1 MPIVTLYNHKGG
13 VSKTTTTFNLAHLL
27 VAMGK
32 RVLLVDADPQ
42 CNLTEL
48 CLGKVIAEL
57 DVLTEKTGIIQE
69 LPGTSILDAL
79 KPRIEGE
86 VAAVNVDAI
95 NTASLVPGLD
105 LMRGSVD
112 LTSIEDDIAEAHT
125 QRFAARTNLMRTYV
139 SVGDMLVR
147 MAATRKYDYIFI
159 DLGPSAGALTR
170 ACFLACDAFFVPVA
184 PDRFNVQ
191 AIRTLSA
198 ILARWL
204 EEHAQIRETYESYSL
219 PIRMGKPVFLGAISQ
234 FFKVYK
240 GKPKAGFE
248 VWIKRIPEQIATHL
262 VPVLEKHST
271 PQRLLCPLGSAQFIA
286 AQIPDF
292 GTLAPLMQEVGKPVF
307 GIAQEDTA
315 LVTESGIAWAGGT
328 WADAEERMKKYK
340 VCLEQLATRLENCG
354 I

>member
-27 VAMGK
+27 VIRGK
-32 RVLLVDADPQ
+32 RVLLVDADSQ

-57 DVLTEKTGIIQE
+57 DDIAEKTGIIQE
-69 LPGTSILDAL
+69 LPGTNILEAL

-86 VAAVNVDAI
+86 VAAVNVEMI
-95 NTASLVPGLD
+95 NTVTVVPGLD
-105 LMRGSVD
+105 LIRGSVD
-112 LTSIEDDIAEAHT
+112 LTAIEDDIGEAHT

-139 SVGDMLVR
+139 SIGDMLVR
-147 MAATRKYDYIFI
+147 LAATRKYDYVFI

-170 ACFLACDAFFVPVA
+170 AFFLACDAFFVPVA

-191 AIRTLSA
+191 AIRTLST
-198 ILARWL
+198 IVARWL
-204 EEHAQIRETYESYSL
+204 EEHSQIRETYESYSL
-219 PIRMGKPVFLGAISQ
+219 PVRHGTPIFCGAISQ

-248 VWIKRIPEQIATHL
+248 VWMKRIPEQIATHL
-262 VPVLEKHST
+262 VPVLEKHSSLE
-271 PQRLLCPLGSAQFIA
+271 RKLCPLSEGGFIA

-307 GIAQEDTA
+307 SVTQEDTA
-315 LVTESGIAWAGGT
+315 LVTESGIPWAGGT
-328 WADAEERMKKYK
+328 WTDAVKRMASYK
-340 VCLEQLATRLENCG
+340 ACLEQLANRLAVAG
-354 I
+354 

>member
-27 VAMGK
+27 ASSGK
-32 RVLLVDADPQ
+32 RVLLVDADSQ

-48 CLGKVIAEL
+48 CLGKVIIEL
-57 DVLTEKTGIIQE
+57 DIVAEKTGIIQE

-86 VAAVNVDAI
+86 VAAINIDSINAVNLA
-95 NTASLVPGLD
+95 PGLD
-105 LMRGSVD
+105 LIRGSVD
-112 LTSIEDDIAEAHT
+112 LTSIEDDISEAHA

-139 SVGDMLVR
+139 AIGDMLER
-147 MAATRKYDYIFI
+147 LATTHNYDYVFI

-170 ACFLACDAFFVPVA
+170 SFFLACDAFFVPVA

-191 AIRTLSA
+191 AIRTLST
-198 ILARWL
+198 IVGRWID
-204 EEHAQIRETYESYSL
+204 EHAQVRATYESYSL
-219 PIRMGKPVFLGAISQ
+219 PVRHGRPIFLGAISQ

-248 VWIKRIPEQIATHL
+248 VWMKRIPEQIATYL
-262 VPVLEKHST
+262 VPALAKYST
-271 PQRLLCPLGSAQFIA
+271 PERALCPMSSDEVIA
-286 AQIPDF
+286 TQIPDF

-307 GIAQEDTA
+307 NILQEDTKFM
-315 LVTESGIAWAGGT
+315 TESGGSWAGAT
-328 WADAEERMKKYK
+328 WTDAEKRMGTYK
-340 VCLEQLATRLENCG
+340 ACFEQLAARLATLE
-354 I
+354 

>member
-27 VAMGK
+27 ASSGK
-32 RVLLVDADPQ
+32 RVLLVDADSQ

-57 DVLTEKTGIIQE
+57 DIVAEKTGIIQE

-79 KPRIEGE
+79 RPRIEGE
-86 VAAVNVDAI
+86 VAAVNIDSITTVNLA
-95 NTASLVPGLD
+95 PGLD
-105 LMRGSVD
+105 LIRGSVD
-112 LTSIEDDIAEAHT
+112 LTSIEDDIAEAHA

-139 SVGDMLVR
+139 AIGDMLER
-147 MAATRKYDYIFI
+147 LALAHNYDYVFI

-170 ACFLACDAFFVPVA
+170 SFFLACDAFFVPVA

-191 AIRTLSA
+191 AIRTLST
-198 ILARWL
+198 IVTRWID
-204 EEHAQIRETYESYSL
+204 EHAQVRQTYESYSL
-219 PIRMGKPVFLGAISQ
+219 PVRHGRPIFLGAISQ

-248 VWIKRIPEQIATHL
+248 VWMKRIPEQIATYL
-262 VPVLEKHST
+262 VPALAKYST
-271 PQRLLCPLGSAQFIA
+271 PERTLCPMAPEEFIA

-292 GTLAPLMQEVGKPVF
+292 GTLAPLIQEVGKPVF
-307 GIAQEDTA
+307 GIRQEDTR
-315 LVTESGIAWAGGT
+315 LMTESGVAWAGGT
-328 WADAEERMKKYK
+328 WTDAEKRMATYK
-340 VCLEQLATRLENCG
+340 ACFEQLAARLTIVE
-354 I
+354 